1 MLGTEPTTQ
10 AITFGAILR
19 RLRKHVGL
27 SQEQLALEADLQR
40 NYISLMELGRYQP
53 TITTLFK
60 VAQALKVSPSSI
72 ILELEGELAQ
82 KLRQATRS
90 KKA

>member
-1 MLGTEPTTQ
+1 MPGTEPTTQ
-10 AITFGAILR
+10 AITFGATLR
-19 RLRKHVGL
+19 RLRKRVGL

-60 VAQALKVSPSSI
+60 VAQALKVSPSTI

-82 KLRQATRS
+82 KRNYATRS
-90 KKA
+90 K